1 MTLLRKVTL
10 GVEWKKWTG
19 DLIRVGKV
27 DWIPPRIMDA
37 TDSSTSLSFEVA
49 AFNASIIVG
58 PVVLGTL
65 VDTCLFGCLVVQT
78 YVYRANFAND
88 HRAIKFTVAL

>member
-1 MTLLRKVTL
+1 MN
-10 GVEWKKWTG
+10 
-19 DLIRVGKV
+19 
-27 DWIPPRIMDA
+27 A

-65 VDTCLFGCLVVQT
+65 IDTCLFGCLVIQI
-78 YVYRANFAND
+78 YVYYANFAND
-88 HRAIKFTVAL
+88 HRVIKFTVSETAMRHESLT

>member
-1 MTLLRKVTL
+1 
-10 GVEWKKWTG
+10 
-19 DLIRVGKV
+19 
-27 DWIPPRIMDA
+27 MDA

-65 VDTCLFGCLVVQT
+65 VDTCLFGCLVIQT
-78 YVYRANFAND
+78 YVYFANFAND
-88 HRAIKFTVAL
+88 HRAIKFTVSEIVMVHETRITNH

>member
-1 MTLLRKVTL
+1 
-10 GVEWKKWTG
+10 
-19 DLIRVGKV
+19 
-27 DWIPPRIMDA
+27 MDA

-65 VDTCLFGCLVVQT
+65 VDTCLFGCLVIQT
-78 YVYRANFAND
+78 YVYYASFAND
-88 HRAIKFTVAL
+88 HRAIKSTVSEITMAMRHESLT